1 MRGPAWAAEAVVGP
15 TWDARHLGTAVAYD
29 VDMRVGV
36 VILAGGTVDEE
47 FARVLGTDRKAE
59 ARINDEMSLEWVR
72 RAAEQ
77 AGYECVVVGRAGSA
91 PGVIAEGETATDN
104 MIRGADALPFV
115 DLYLMI
121 PGDSPFVTADDFRN
135 FAEFCEQKRPAGRPF
150 CALGVCPAEAFVQEF
165 PDAPATPTRTLEGP
179 FLAGALY
186 GCNRLGLDRSQQII
200 RDARRNRKQ
209 ILRLALRLGL
219 PTLLS
224 VALGR
229 VSLPNIERKLGGLI
243 DGEVAI
249 WRGASARSVMDF
261 DDAAEWAS
269 VQRHAARL
277 LPTLGDEPS

>member
-1 MRGPAWAAEAVVGP
+1 
-15 TWDARHLGTAVAYD
+15 VAYD
-29 VDMRVGV
+29 GEMRVGV
-36 VILAGGTVDEE
+36 VVLAGGTVD
-47 FARVLGTDRKAE
+47 AGLAAVLGTDRKAE
-59 ARINDEMSLEWVR
+59 ARVGDRMSRDWVR
-72 RAAEQ
+72 LAAEE
-77 AGYECVVVGRAGSA
+77 AGYECVVVGRPGSA
-91 PGVIAEGETATDN
+91 PGVVAEGETATDN
-104 MIRGADALPFV
+104 MIRGADALPFA

-121 PGDSPFVTADDFRN
+121 PADSPFVTADDFRN
-135 FAEFCEQKRPAGRPF
+135 FAEFCRQKMPFGRPF
-150 CALGVCPAEAFVQEF
+150 CALGVCPAEDFAREF

-224 VALGR
+224 VAMGR
-229 VSLPNIERKLGGLI
+229 VSLPDIERKLGSLI
-243 DGEVAI
+243 DGELAI

-277 LPTLGDEPS
+277 LPTLGEEPS